1 MQIMSKTEFWLQVS
15 EEKRRIRLR
24 LVHPQHVNAHH
35 QLVIIVTGLHSH
47 MDKDTQQKLA
57 ADYQDAG
64 FSTLQFNFMGHG
76 EKQNKSDGNIAEI
89 TFSSGIKDLQTVW
102 NYALT
107 LADKVDTQHIAI
119 AANSYGAI
127 ISLMALEQNIISPES
142 MALMSPFVI
151 DKFKPWSCLLKLVP
165 GLTLKMLKVPIR
177 PATKALIKDF
187 YANHA
192 KAMSKKNLLGNT
204 GVRFF
209 IGSKDIISPVAYV
222 KKWCE
227 KFNSQ
232 MPKDVSFVDDIQ
244 ADVKIYENV
253 KHFGIP
259 DNVAKDMRSRSIKF
273 IKQMRDIRSK

>member
-1 MQIMSKTEFWLQVS
+1 MSKTEFWLQVS
-15 EEKRRIRLR
+15 EEKRCIRLR

-127 ISLMALEQNIISPES
+127 VSLMALEQNIISPES
-142 MALMSPFVI
+142 MALISPFVL
-151 DKFKPWSCLLKLVP
+151 DRFKRWSLLLKLIP
-165 GLTLKMLKVPIR
+165 SLTLKLLKIPVSPS
-177 PATKALIKDF
+177 AKFLIKDF
-187 YANHA
+187 YKNHA
-192 KAMSKKNLLGNT
+192 NAMSKHNLLGNT

-209 IGSKDIISPVAYV
+209 VGSDDKIAPVSDV
-222 KKWCE
+222 EKWC
-227 KFNSQ
+227 KVFNSQ
-232 MPKDVSFVDDIQ
+232 MPENVPFVDDVQ
-244 ADVKIYENV
+244 TSVKVYDNV
-253 KHFGIP
+253 RHFIIP
-259 DNVAKDMRSRSIKF
+259 DNVAKDMCSRSIKF